1 MDVDDIDKLLSTSLL
16 PTPHHSEGTFPYFL
30 TRARQAKGWTLT
42 EAAAACGVSTPS
54 WSNWERGVF
63 GPKLETVVRM
73 ADVFGWP
80 DVRLAELARLCAAFP
95 WKGQAE
101 YRKTKRQ
108 DGAPRK
114 SLKRRYQPA

>member
-1 MDVDDIDKLLSTSLL
+1 MDALDKLLNTSLL
-16 PTPHHSEGTFPYFL
+16 PVPACPEGTFPYFL
-30 TRARQAKGWTLT
+30 TRSRQGKGWTLT
-42 EAAAACGVSTPS
+42 ESAAACGVSTPS

-80 DVRLAELARLCAAFP
+80 DARLAELVRLCAAFP

-101 YRKTKRQ
+101 YRKSKRK

-114 SLKRRYQPA
+114 SLKRRYQPS